1 MVVPKK
7 APHVSLVAYD
17 QMGVQSTVPS
27 FGTPDI
33 LSISAALILMWPL
46 GTDDIQQYNRTYL
59 YYCRSTCS
67 LLRDLCVG
75 FSVSIIADHYYC

>member
-1 MVVPKK
+1 MCFMVVPKK

-46 GTDDIQQYNRTYL
+46 GIDDTAITDI
-59 YYCRSTCS
+59 C
-67 LLRDLCVG
+67 
-75 FSVSIIADHYYC
+75 IIADPLAVY